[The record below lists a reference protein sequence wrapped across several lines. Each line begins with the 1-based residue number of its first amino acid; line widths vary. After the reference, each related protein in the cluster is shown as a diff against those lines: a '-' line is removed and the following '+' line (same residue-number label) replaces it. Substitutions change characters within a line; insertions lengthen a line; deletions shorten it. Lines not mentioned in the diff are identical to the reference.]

1 MKNLNLLFAS
11 LIVFCSNIA
20 FAQVDSIVEVNNF
33 NVDAIGNVYVLKG
46 TEILKLNSKGELLL
60 KDSRRDLGT
69 PTFIDSRDPLRL
81 FVLYKDFAIIRILDN
96 NLSEQ
101 SSISL
106 RDIGFIDPKLI
117 CGTVDNSIWVFDK
130 TVNRLSKV
138 DVKAQKESIS
148 LDLNQLLGKPIPATL
163 MEQSQR
169 WVVLLAG
176 KDVLVFDQYGT
187 YLKTISLDVE
197 PVIFQLEEDD
207 LLAGQGDS
215 FKVYSLTKSLL
226 STPKTLHLPSDC
238 TKALLREEK
247 LWILKNNTLLFPQ

>member
-1 MKNLNLLFAS
+1 MQIFIRFLVVLF
-11 LIVFCSNIA
+11 IFCCNMVS
-20 FAQVDSIVEVNNF
+20 AQIDSIEKVSNF

-46 TEILKLNSKGELLL
+46 TEILKFNSKGVLLL
-60 KDSRRDLGT
+60 KDSRKDLGT
-69 PTFIDSRDPLRL
+69 PTIIDSRDPLRL

-106 RDIGFIDPKLI
+106 RDLGYVDPKLI
-117 CGTVDNSIWVFDK
+117 CGTFDNSIWVFDK

-148 LDLNQLLGKPIPATL
+148 LDLNQLLGRPIPATQ

-187 YLKTISLDVE
+187 YLKIITLDLE
-197 PVIFQLEEDD
+197 PVIFQLEEDM
-207 LLAGQGDS
+207 LLAGKEDN